1 MLDEFFRMITDWSR
15 TGDFFTTGSWFHLMW
30 LAFILVVTLFVC
42 RVYARRHDKAVDDSV
57 VFFFGA
63 LLLVSEV
70 YKQFF
75 WLIKLEWRYDFG
87 NLPFQFCD
95 VPSWVMFIAPLCKE
109 GKVKDAL
116 YKFLAFYGLLAG
128 IAVMSYPDGCMTTNY
143 ITMLVH
149 TMLWHS
155 TMVIVGIYVIIAK
168 GYGVNY
174 KKELL
179 PGLCTYSFFFTIA
192 LVLNETVGRKVNG
205 YFNLFYI
212 SSRYGST
219 LPVLSLVYDGS
230 QPMWRW
236 HLLLAMYL
244 LAFGLGASLLFFI
257 TKGIRSLIARGK
269 KGGKKV
275 QTAK

>member
-1 MLDEFFRMITDWSR
+1 MFSEMFRMITDWARS
-15 TGDFFTTGSWFHLMW
+15 GPFFTTGSWFHLMW
-30 LAFILVVTLFVC
+30 LGFIVIVTLILC
-42 RVYARRHDKAVDDSV
+42 RTFARRHDKAVDDAV

-63 LLLVSEV
+63 MLLVSEV

-75 WLIKLEWRYDFG
+75 WLIKLEWRYNFG

-95 VPSWVMFIAPLCKE
+95 VPCWVMFIAPFFKE
-109 GKVKDAL
+109 GKIKDAL

-128 IAVMSYPDGCMTTNY
+128 TAVMAYPDGCLTTEY

-155 TMVIVGIYVIIAK
+155 SMVIVGIYVIVAK
-168 GYGVNY
+168 GYGVNF

-179 PGLCTYSFFFTIA
+179 PGLCVYTFFLSLA
-192 LVLNETVGRKVNG
+192 LILNETVGRKVDG

-219 LPVLSLVYDGS
+219 LPVLSMVYDGT
-230 QPMWRW
+230 QPLWRW
-236 HLLLAMYL
+236 HLLLVMYV
-244 LAFGLGASLLFFI
+244 LAFGLGASLLFGI
-257 TKGIRSLIARGK
+257 TKGLRSLGRHGK
-269 KGGKKV
+269 KAHALK
-275 QTAK
+275 